1 MNVLELILE
10 KIDDSITVVQEDIVR
25 GDTKD
30 YAEYQHLCGVL
41 KGLSWVKLYVKE
53 LQQNVED
60 Y

>member
-1 MNVLELILE
+1 MNILELILE
-10 KIDDSITVVQEDIVR
+10 KVSERYVDVQEEIVR

-41 KGLSWVKLYVKE
+41 KGLSWVRLYIKE
-53 LQQNVED
+53 LQQNVEE